1 MVTTDVVQ
9 GAFQAIVESHIT
21 HPHFYSVWSPIKSEK
36 AETLFPACFWRGTD
50 TTMTALDSGALRDGF
65 IIDCMFIDQ
74 TAVDRTPEERD
85 QCYAR
90 MNAIARQCWA
100 RFHQLYINATGTFQ
114 GVTMDFDE
122 TQSSDA
128 RFSRVWDIGTM
139 QMTGCLLRVTIV
151 SGAPTVCEDIY
162 FDAS

>member
-1 MVTTDVVQ
+1 MLTTDLIQ
-9 GAFQAIVESHIT
+9 GAFQAIVESHVT

-50 TTMTALDSGALRDGF
+50 TTMTVLPSQVLRDAF
-65 IIDCMFIDQ
+65 VIDCMFIDQ

-100 RFHQLYINATGTFQ
+100 KFFQTYIKNTTSFQ
-114 GVTMDFDE
+114 GVELDFSPEDTTE
-122 TQSSDA
+122 A
-128 RFSRVWDIGTM
+128 KFVRVWDIGTM

-151 SGAPTVCEDIY
+151 SGGPTRCEDIY